1 MSKRILIL
9 LFIPLVL
16 VLLLFAGL
24 QLWFL
29 SYKVADPALADQVFQ
44 RSAAAIDERNR
55 RADREETNGALYLKD
70 PLVVARCTV
79 LSDAKKRKP
88 ADFKAFEA
96 GLSELEKE
104 LAKPDFLFKVE
115 RDRLDSGPDPV
126 VLRGLVGSLAEYARH
141 LASQGKTSQ
150 AVRLSLLNLELA
162 GKVMQQ
168 GSVVTVMVGVGL
180 ERTAA
185 EPLFELLRSGKLKDE
200 DCQEIERRVQAM
212 QLTPEVWLARA
223 DEEYAG
229 FLDFIASG
237 KVGPSSSSSVQ
248 QLLIMTPG
256 FVARERRIYQRLYL
270 RDRESIEK
278 MKSFEAGGGEV
289 QALGVN
295 EHAFLVATLYPA
307 FDRAQLQFARALTEL
322 SALQV
327 MARLERERIR
337 GKKYPAALPGEARDF
352 LAGDGKFAY
361 QSSGKS
367 YTLKSGYNGKEIEA
381 KSLQFR

>member
-126 VLRGLVGSLAEYARH
+126 VLRGLVGSLA
-141 LASQGKTSQ
+141 
-150 AVRLSLLNLELA
+150 
-162 GKVMQQ
+162 
-168 GSVVTVMVGVGL
+168 
-180 ERTAA
+180 
-185 EPLFELLRSGKLKDE
+185 
-200 DCQEIERRVQAM
+200 
-212 QLTPEVWLARA
+212 
-223 DEEYAG
+223 
-229 FLDFIASG
+229 
-237 KVGPSSSSSVQ
+237 
-248 QLLIMTPG
+248 
-256 FVARERRIYQRLYL
+256 
-270 RDRESIEK
+270 
-278 MKSFEAGGGEV
+278 
-289 QALGVN
+289 
-295 EHAFLVATLYPA
+295 
-307 FDRAQLQFARALTEL
+307 
-322 SALQV
+322 
-327 MARLERERIR
+327 
-337 GKKYPAALPGEARDF
+337 
-352 LAGDGKFAY
+352 
-361 QSSGKS
+361 
-367 YTLKSGYNGKEIEA
+367 
-381 KSLQFR
+381 